1 MLYQSTAIC
10 PMIDSIKG
18 KLFYK
23 YPTYVVLDMNG
34 IRLKLSI
41 TVATYNE
48 LPEKGQDAELLTYL
62 NVREDLLE
70 LYGFIDNEQRN
81 MFMMLNT
88 ISGIGPRSA
97 MNILSGSNPKEFKKN
112 IIAGDVKSLTVI
124 PGIGPK
130 TAKRIIVELKEKYV
144 DQDDDNLDFMFVAED
159 GMAGDAIIA
168 LMSLGYKRRQVN
180 QAIRQLEKAGEL
192 EGSIEEFIK
201 KSLVKI

>member
-1 MLYQSTAIC
+1 
-10 PMIDSIKG
+10 MIDSIKG

-23 YPTYVVLDMNG
+23 YPTHVVLDMNG

-192 EGSIEEFIK
+192 EGSIEEIIK
-201 KSLVKI
+201 KVLVKI

>member
-1 MLYQSTAIC
+1 
-10 PMIDSIKG
+10 MIDSIKG

-48 LPEKGQDAELLTYL
+48 LPEKGQEAELLTYL

-192 EGSIEEFIK
+192 EGSIEEIIK
-201 KSLVKI
+201 KALVKI

>member
-1 MLYQSTAIC
+1 
-10 PMIDSIKG
+10 MIDSIKG

-88 ISGIGPRSA
+88 ICGIGPRSA

-192 EGSIEEFIK
+192 EGSIEEIIK
-201 KSLVKI
+201 KALVKI

>member
-1 MLYQSTAIC
+1 
-10 PMIDSIKG
+10 MIDSIKG
-18 KLFYK
+18 KLFHK
-23 YPTYVVLDMNG
+23 YPTHVVLDMNG

-144 DQDDDNLDFMFVAED
+144 DQDDDNLDFLSIAED
-159 GMAGDAIIA
+159 GLAGDAIIA

-192 EGSIEEFIK
+192 EGSIEEIIK
-201 KSLVKI
+201 KALVKI

>member
-1 MLYQSTAIC
+1 
-10 PMIDSIKG
+10 MIDSIKG

-159 GMAGDAIIA
+159 GIAGDAIIA

-192 EGSIEEFIK
+192 EGSIEEIIK
-201 KSLVKI
+201 KALVKI

>member
-1 MLYQSTAIC
+1 
-10 PMIDSIKG
+10 MIDSIKG
-18 KLFYK
+18 TLFYK

-192 EGSIEEFIK
+192 EGSIEEIIK
-201 KSLVKI
+201 KALVKI

>member
-1 MLYQSTAIC
+1 
-10 PMIDSIKG
+10 MIDSIKG

-70 LYGFIDNEQRN
+70 LYGFIDNEERN

-159 GMAGDAIIA
+159 GMASDAIIA

-192 EGSIEEFIK
+192 EGSIEEIIK
-201 KSLVKI
+201 KALVKI

>member
-1 MLYQSTAIC
+1 
-10 PMIDSIKG
+10 MIDSIKG

-23 YPTYVVLDMNG
+23 CPTHVVLDMNG

-48 LPEKGQDAELLTYL
+48 LLEKGQDAELLTYL

-192 EGSIEEFIK
+192 EGSIEEIIK
-201 KSLVKI
+201 KALVKI

>member
-1 MLYQSTAIC
+1 
-10 PMIDSIKG
+10 MIDSIKG

-192 EGSIEEFIK
+192 ECSIEEIIK
-201 KSLVKI
+201 KALVKI

>member
-1 MLYQSTAIC
+1 MLNQSTAIC

-23 YPTYVVLDMNG
+23 YPTHVVLDMNG

-144 DQDDDNLDFMFVAED
+144 DQDDDNLGFMFVAED

-192 EGSIEEFIK
+192 EGSIEEIIK
-201 KSLVKI
+201 KALVKI

>member
-1 MLYQSTAIC
+1 
-10 PMIDSIKG
+10 MIDSIKG

-41 TVATYNE
+41 TVPTYNE

-192 EGSIEEFIK
+192 EGSIEEIIK
-201 KSLVKI
+201 KALVKI

>member
-1 MLYQSTAIC
+1 
-10 PMIDSIKG
+10 MIDSIKG

-159 GMAGDAIIA
+159 GMASDAIIA

-192 EGSIEEFIK
+192 EGSIEEIIK
-201 KSLVKI
+201 KALVKI

>member
-1 MLYQSTAIC
+1 
-10 PMIDSIKG
+10 MIDSIKG

-159 GMAGDAIIA
+159 GRASDAIIA

-192 EGSIEEFIK
+192 EGSIEEIIK
-201 KSLVKI
+201 KALVKI

>member
-1 MLYQSTAIC
+1 
-10 PMIDSIKG
+10 MIDSIKG

-81 MFMMLNT
+81 MFMMLNK

-192 EGSIEEFIK
+192 EGSIEEIIK
-201 KSLVKI
+201 KALVKI

>member
-1 MLYQSTAIC
+1 
-10 PMIDSIKG
+10 MIDSIKG

-192 EGSIEEFIK
+192 EGSIEEIIK
-201 KSLVKI
+201 KALFKI